1 MGDYCMENCP
11 VIARVEALEGQV
23 DELGAQNSSTH
34 REIFDRLR
42 AIETAAAVTGERYNA
57 IIEKLDNL
65 TKKVTEL
72 EQKPAKRWEAV
83 VGALIGAV
91 VSGVTVYLLTVAGIG

>member
-83 VGALIGAV
+83 IGAAIGAV
-91 VSGVTVYLLTVAGIG
+91 VTGLAVYFMAMAGIG